1 MSSITTLRREAA
13 TCTACPLYR
22 HATQTVFGEGD
33 AHAAIVLVGE
43 QPGND
48 EDLAG
53 RPFVGPA
60 GRLLDRALERAGLER
75 SSLYVTNAVKHF
87 KWSKDRGGGKRRI
100 HEKPSASEVEACRP
114 WLEQELWLIRPQ
126 VVVCL
131 GATAARSV
139 LARAVTIAASR
150 GRPLTSPEG
159 YRTLV
164 TVHPS
169 ALLRIPDPGDREDA
183 EERFV
188 HQVPLRAIRRPVA
201 ASLDAFHLAL
211 HADRGTEAAEE
222 EPAGFQGPP
231 RSVQHGLEVRVIAG
245 EMEDGVADDHIH
257 AGILERHIFDRFDS
271 KIRLRKRGREHPCEG
286 ANSVHSLP
294 VRVRSVNFVPFPQEV
309 DEVST
314 GTAPHV
320 QYSHSG

>member
-1 MSSITTLRREAA
+1 MKTAGAGSAADFLPPVSTLPALRQAA
-13 TCTACPLYR
+13 SGCRGCGLYR
-22 HATQTVFGEGD
+22 DATQTVFGEGP
-33 AHAAIVLVGE
+33 ARARLMLVGE
-43 QPGND
+43 QPGD
-48 EDLAG
+48 QEDRAG
-53 RPFVGPA
+53 HPFVGPS
-60 GRLLDRALERAGLER
+60 GRLLDEALEEARIDRDAV
-75 SSLYVTNAVKHF
+75 YVTNAVKHF

-139 LARAVTIAASR
+139 LARAVTITASR

-188 HQVPLRAIRRPVA
+188 ADLRAAGRSARHAIR
-201 ASLDAFHLAL
+201 
-211 HADRGTEAAEE
+211 
-222 EPAGFQGPP
+222 
-231 RSVQHGLEVRVIAG
+231 
-245 EMEDGVADDHIH
+245 ADD
-257 AGILERHIFDRFDS
+257 EKTTR
-271 KIRLRKRGREHPCEG
+271 
-286 ANSVHSLP
+286 
-294 VRVRSVNFVPFPQEV
+294 
-309 DEVST
+309 
-314 GTAPHV
+314 
-320 QYSHSG
+320 

>member
-1 MSSITTLRREAA
+1 MSSIITLRREAA
-13 TCTACPLYR
+13 TCNACPMYR
-22 HATQTVFGEGD
+22 HANQTVFGEGD
-33 AHAAIVLVGE
+33 GHAAIVLVGE

-139 LARAVTIAASR
+139 LARAVTITASR

-159 YRTLV
+159 HAIAT
-164 TVHPS
+164 TVPVRMPPIAVGSTTPS
-169 ALLRIPDPGDREDA
+169 TMRQRLTP
-183 EERFV
+183 
-188 HQVPLRAIRRPVA
+188 RAIAP
-201 ASLDAFHLAL
+201 SS
-211 HADRGTEAAEE
+211 
-222 EPAGFQGPP
+222 PSIPP
-231 RSVQHGLEVRVIAG
+231 RCCASPIPATGRTPRSASSRIFVRPAAPRSTPFV
-245 EMEDGVADDHIH
+245 
-257 AGILERHIFDRFDS
+257 RTT
-271 KIRLRKRGREHPCEG
+271 KKRPG
-286 ANSVHSLP
+286 SS
-294 VRVRSVNFVPFPQEV
+294 S
-309 DEVST
+309 
-314 GTAPHV
+314 
-320 QYSHSG
+320 

>member
-1 MSSITTLRREAA
+1 MSSIATLRRKAA

-60 GRLLDRALERAGLER
+60 GRLLDRALGLAGLER
-75 SSLYVTNAVKHF
+75 SRLYVTNAVKHF

-114 WLEQELWLIRPQ
+114 WLEQELWLVRPQ

-131 GATAARSV
+131 GTTAARSV
-139 LARAVTIAASR
+139 LRRAVTITASR
-150 GRPLTSPEG
+150 GRLLSSPEG

-169 ALLRIPDPGDREDA
+169 ALLRIPDPADREDA
-183 EERFV
+183 ERRFV
-188 HQVPLRAIRRPVA
+188 ADLREAGRSAHPSV
-201 ASLDAFHLAL
+201 
-211 HADRGTEAAEE
+211 HARAEE
-222 EPAGFQGPP
+222 TT
-231 RSVQHGLEVRVIAG
+231 R
-245 EMEDGVADDHIH
+245 
-257 AGILERHIFDRFDS
+257 
-271 KIRLRKRGREHPCEG
+271 
-286 ANSVHSLP
+286 
-294 VRVRSVNFVPFPQEV
+294 
-309 DEVST
+309 
-314 GTAPHV
+314 
-320 QYSHSG
+320 